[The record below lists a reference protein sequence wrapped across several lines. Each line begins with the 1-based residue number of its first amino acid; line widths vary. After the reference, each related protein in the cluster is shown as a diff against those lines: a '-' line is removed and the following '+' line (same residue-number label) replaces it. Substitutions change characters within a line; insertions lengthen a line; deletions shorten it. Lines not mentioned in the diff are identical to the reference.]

1 MNQERGGDA
10 IDRDRDDERERG
22 ETHRIDLYVHGLSG
36 DAEVAR
42 KLDLILNAVGGL
54 VAQGKVTLKQLD
66 DLTAEVAENTK
77 VEESAKTLIEGLAE
91 QIKAAGTDPAKL
103 QALTDSLTASKADLA
118 AAITANT
125 PAAPPTGGSGGSTGA
140 SGSSGSGL

>member
-1 MNQERGGDA
+1 M
-10 IDRDRDDERERG
+10 
-22 ETHRIDLYVHGLSG
+22 
-36 DAEVAR
+36 
-42 KLDLILNAVGGL
+42 
-54 VAQGKVTLKQLD
+54 KQLD